1 MEITLITGASS
12 GLGHELAK
20 IYVQQGHNLLL
31 NGTSKEK
38 LEKVKE
44 ELLKINNKVIID
56 TFPCD
61 LSQIDEV
68 KKLTTYIKEKDYF
81 VSYLINNAGIGD
93 CTDFVDMDIE
103 KQMTLN
109 NININALVYLTR
121 DLVTNMVKNNQGHI
135 VNIASIAGFTP
146 GPYMCT
152 YHASKAY
159 VLIFSESIAYEL
171 RKTKVKVTCICPGP
185 FTSNFVA
192 KAHND
197 YTFSKMKPASAQ
209 SIAQYTYKMAQKG
222 KVIAIPGLKNKITTF
237 APRFASRKF
246 VRKEAAKTIKKI

>member
-1 MEITLITGASS
+1 
-12 GLGHELAK
+12 
-20 IYVQQGHNLLL
+20 
-31 NGTSKEK
+31 
-38 LEKVKE
+38 
-44 ELLKINNKVIID
+44 
-56 TFPCD
+56 
-61 LSQIDEV
+61 
-68 KKLTTYIKEKDYF
+68 
-81 VSYLINNAGIGD
+81 
-93 CTDFVDMDIE
+93 
-103 KQMTLN
+103 
-109 NININALVYLTR
+109 
-121 DLVTNMVKNNQGHI
+121 
-135 VNIASIAGFTP
+135 
-146 GPYMCT
+146 MCT